1 MKSLSAAISAAIS
14 EGLLPREARAADQA
28 AYPWPVVLL
37 TALGAWLV
45 ILPMLAV
52 LGLLF
57 GELLQYH
64 ITPYLVGI
72 LVLIPPL
79 LLLRDPQCSL
89 FLEQLAF
96 PLLVVGLSSLA
107 FGFFR
112 DFSDATAAALLGVL
126 ALVLAVRLP
135 QSWIQVLLGMTAA
148 LWIVVFLTL
157 IFTGRSHWFP
167 FFFRKGSPWIALHLA
182 LALWLLSL
190 WGQAALAKRRRGL
203 PWAAA
208 WENIGSG
215 WILAVLVAFAW
226 ISGMTFLVGSVLEPS
241 TRALASSA
249 AGGLGRW
256 LQMPLWLPLTSA
268 LLMVAAHLWGAWRW
282 PSLRQPWVLLIG
294 LALAALAWF
303 LPSLGGVW
311 LVLLVSA
318 TTGRWRLA
326 GVAVLAAVWILGSFY
341 YQLQWPLAQKALILL
356 VVGFGIGLLA
366 WLNLDK
372 RFQAPAFKTEG
383 SNGLAA
389 WLILLSALSTLGA
402 VNFQIWQKEQL
413 IAQGRPIFVPL
424 APVDPRSLIQ
434 GDYMRLRFAIPS
446 DVQRRVSLLRLR
458 KPLVVARRDARGV
471 AALLHLW
478 DGETPLASDEFLIRV
493 RQKNGRWGLVSD
505 AWYFREGES
514 EQWQRARYGEFRVRP
529 DGEALLVGLAD
540 ESLQPID
547 PKSEE
552 K

>member
-1 MKSLSAAISAAIS
+1 MKSRLSAVISAAIA
-14 EGLLPREARAADQA
+14 EGLLPQEARGADQPA
-28 AYPWPVVLL
+28 HPWPVILL

-45 ILPMLAV
+45 ILPLLGA
-52 LGLLF
+52 LGLFFGTLF
-57 GELLQYH
+57 QYRSA
-64 ITPYLVGI
+64 PYLVGL
-72 LVLIPPL
+72 LVLIISL
-79 LLLRDPQCSL
+79 HLLRNAQRSL

-96 PLLVVGLSSLA
+96 PLLVVGLISLA

-126 ALVLAVRLP
+126 ALMLAVRLP

-148 LWIVVFLTL
+148 LGIVVALTL

-167 FFFRKGSPWIALHLA
+167 FFFRTGSPWLALHLA

-190 WGQAALAKRRRGL
+190 WGQTALAKTRL

-215 WILAVLVAFAW
+215 WILAVLVTLAW

-241 TRALASSA
+241 TRALASA
-249 AGGLGRW
+249 ATGGLGRW
-256 LQMPLWLPLTSA
+256 LQMPLWLPLTSV

-282 PSLRQPWVLLIG
+282 PSLGQPWVLGIG
-294 LALAALAWF
+294 LVLAVLAWF

-311 LVLLVSA
+311 LVLSVSA

-326 GVAVLAAVWILGSFY
+326 GIAALAAIWILGSFY

-356 VVGFGIGLLA
+356 AVGLGIGLLA
-366 WLNLDK
+366 WWNLEK
-372 RFQAPAFKTEG
+372 RFRAPALKIEG
-383 SNGLAA
+383 SNRFAA

-413 IAQGRPIFVPL
+413 IAQGQPVFVPL
-424 APVDPRSLIQ
+424 APVDPRSLMQ

-446 DVQRRVSLLRLR
+446 EVQQKVSLLRLR
-458 KPLVVARRDARGV
+458 KPRVVARRDARGV
-471 AALLHLW
+471 ATLLRLW
-478 DGETPLASDEFLIRV
+478 DGKSPLAPNEFLLALRK
-493 RQKNGRWGLVSD
+493 KNGRWGLVSD
-505 AWYFREGES
+505 AWYFREGEA
-514 EQWQRARYGEFRVRP
+514 ERWQRARYGEFRVGS

-547 PKSEE
+547 SKSEE